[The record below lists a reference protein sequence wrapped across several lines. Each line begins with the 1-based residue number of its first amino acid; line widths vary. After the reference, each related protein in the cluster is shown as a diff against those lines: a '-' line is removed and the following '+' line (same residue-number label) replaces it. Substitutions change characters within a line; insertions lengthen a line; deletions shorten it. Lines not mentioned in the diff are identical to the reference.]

1 MRSGGSG
8 LFRRS
13 DALFSVTVDTGCLA
27 ATLAV
32 CALNRRFAGVFTGPF
47 MRGHFN
53 DLMAGILFPA
63 YVNLVLSLF
72 GMRMRSWLEPL
83 LFTLVAGIFWEYVT
97 PLYRPQ
103 SVSDVWD
110 IVAYLVGTL
119 NYCALTRWL
128 MSLRRN
134 ANGTREA

>member
-1 MRSGGSG
+1 
-8 LFRRS
+8 
-13 DALFSVTVDTGCLA
+13 
-27 ATLAV
+27 
-32 CALNRRFAGVFTGPF
+32 